1 MKKPRKKQGP
11 EYEFLNMFMDAIN
24 WEKLDNL
31 TLDDLKNAN
40 AKEKEK
46 EKEKEKD

>member
-1 MKKPRKKQGP
+1 MKKPRKKQGA
-11 EYEFLNMFMDAIN
+11 EYEFLNMFIDAIN
-24 WEKLDNL
+24 WDKLDSL

-46 EKEKEKD
+46 EKE

>member
-24 WEKLDNL
+24 WDKLDNL
-31 TLDDLKNAN
+31 DNLTVDDLKN

-46 EKEKEKD
+46 EKDKE

>member
-1 MKKPRKKQGP
+1 MKKPRKKQGA
-11 EYEFLNMFMDAIN
+11 EYMFYNMFMNAIN

-46 EKEKEKD
+46 EDKKE

>member
-24 WEKLDNL
+24 WDKLDGL
-31 TLDDLKNAN
+31 TLDDLKNT
-40 AKEKEK
+40 KEKEK
-46 EKEKEKD
+46 EKEKE